1 MSTTT
6 LEPKKAQTKSQT
18 PNLDLSTV
26 TPPDTSA
33 IIDYLRGQA
42 ATVLGSALGGLPL
55 VNFAVGAAG
64 NFPYYYSDPATLSFN
79 SATYNWININ
89 LLNNLP
95 PVQQSTGNSFTNE
108 MIAVL
113 SKVTYKLSAADQIT
127 LNNAYSNAQNQQ
139 LSLLQAWQA
148 AFGSFPAGAG
158 RPIDNI
164 MSTIASTWASPAT
177 TFNAIQNS
185 INLNQLLNN
194 APPTGQGL
202 FPLVANY
209 VNALGSGV
217 TLANAVTMNNA
228 YVRLALNALQNPA
241 AANGAIQTNDGT
253 QKFYPAYNMNTPL
266 TSIINSLQN
275 KSSTIQITMDVS
287 IASESEYSVSIQ
299 GGTSFRIP
307 FLDFFSLGVSGN
319 ASYFH
324 DEMVKNSD
332 SVSITMTFT
341 GPTIVNYAPLTFN
354 QSTQQGWFFMA
365 PILEAIKNQGQDV
378 SGYQFAPSPG
388 IDFSNNGPF
397 GLLQGVAIANY
408 PSAKIVIKSSSYQS
422 IQTTFQQT
430 VSVGISFLGIP
441 LGSST
446 ESTYSH
452 SASSSSTDSTV
463 TITLNPPPNMVAG
476 TSISSMGWILGAQT
490 NYPAAG

>member
-6 LEPKKAQTKSQT
+6 LAPKNQAKTQT
-18 PNLDLSTV
+18 PNLNMTAV

-33 IIDYLRGQA
+33 IIDYLRGKA
-42 ATVLGSALGGLPL
+42 ASVLASSLGGLPL
-55 VNFAVGAAG
+55 VDFAVGAAG
-64 NFPYYYSDPATLSFN
+64 NFPYYYKDPANLSFN

-95 PVQQSTGNSFTNE
+95 PVQQSTGNSFTNQ
-108 MIAVL
+108 MLSVL
-113 SKVTYKLSAADQIT
+113 SKVTYKLSSADQVT

-139 LSLLQAWQA
+139 MALLQAWQA

-158 RPIDNI
+158 QPIDNI
-164 MSTIASTWASPAT
+164 MSTIAATWATPAT

-194 APPTGQGL
+194 APPSGQGI
-202 FPLVANY
+202 FPMVANY
-209 VNALGSGV
+209 VNALGSSV

-228 YVRLALNALQNPA
+228 YVRIALNALQNPA
-241 AANGAIQTNDGT
+241 ATNGGIQTNDGT
-253 QKFYPAYNMNTPL
+253 QKFYPAYSMNTPL
-266 TSIINSLQN
+266 SSIINSLQN
-275 KSSTIQITMDVS
+275 TSSTIVITMDVS
-287 IASESEYSVSIQ
+287 LASESEYSVSIQ

-324 DEMVKNSD
+324 DEIMKSSE

-354 QSTQQGWFFMA
+354 QSSQQGWFFMA
-365 PILEAIKNQGQDV
+365 PILDAIKNQGKDI

-441 LGSST
+441 LGSAT

-452 SASSSSTDSTV
+452 SASSSSSDSTV

-476 TSISSMGWILGAQT
+476 TSVTSMGWILGAQT
-490 NYPAAG
+490 NYPAAQ

>member
-6 LEPKKAQTKSQT
+6 LAPKTQAKNQS
-18 PNLDLSTV
+18 PNLDMTAV

-33 IIDYLRGQA
+33 IIDYLRGEA
-42 ATVLGSALGGLPL
+42 ASVLASSLGGLPL
-55 VNFAVGAAG
+55 VDFAVGAAG
-64 NFPYYYSDPATLSFN
+64 NFPYYYNDPANLSFN
-79 SATYNWININ
+79 NATYSWININ

-108 MIAVL
+108 MMSVL
-113 SKVTYKLSAADQIT
+113 SKVTYKLSAADQVT

-139 LSLLQAWQA
+139 MALLQNWRA
-148 AFGSFPAGAG
+148 AFGSFPPGPG
-158 RPIDNI
+158 QPIDNI
-164 MSTIASTWASPAT
+164 MSTIATTWASPAT

-194 APPTGQGL
+194 APATGQGL

-209 VNALGSGV
+209 VNALGSSV

-228 YVRLALNALQNPA
+228 YVRLALNALQFPSA
-241 AANGAIQTNDGT
+241 TNGAIQTNDGT
-253 QKFYPAYNMNTPL
+253 QKYYPAYTVNTPL

-275 KSSTIQITMDVS
+275 TSSTIQITMNVS

-307 FLDFFSLGVSGN
+307 FLDFFSLGVGAN

-324 DEMVKNSD
+324 DEIMKSSE

-341 GPTIVNYAPLTFN
+341 GPTIVNYAPLAFN

-365 PILEAIKNQGQDV
+365 PILDAIKNQGKDI

-397 GLLQGVAIANY
+397 GLLQGIAIANY

-452 SASSSSTDSTV
+452 SASSSSSDSTV

-490 NYPAAG
+490 NYPAAS